1 MPRLLFEPVFI
12 GVLAR
17 LFRNRD
23 NSFRESAIY
32 RGRLEVYI
40 SPCRSAPRAANE
52 STGVNHETQ
61 SSRRSCSLAARQRA
75 GICTKQRRRQR
86 HWPRRFL
93 PDSTHFDDE
102 RKTRAE
108 VQAELVAAYRD
119 GSLPALNRT
128 SYPNKGLIGQ
138 TQAARIA
145 LQEGTSGDVTRV
157 ANGQ

>member
-1 MPRLLFEPVFI
+1 MKRNLLAGLALSLLASAPVFAQGSGGGI
-12 GVLAR
+12 G
-17 LFRNRD
+17 
-23 NSFRESAIY
+23 
-32 RGRLEVYI
+32 
-40 SPCRSAPRAANE
+40 
-52 STGVNHETQ
+52 
-61 SSRRSCSLAARQRA
+61 RA
-75 GICTKQRRRQR
+75 GTYETVAA
-86 HWPRRFL
+86 P
-93 PDSTHFDDE
+93 TTGG
-102 RKTRAE
+102 KTRAE